1 MKKIMLI
8 LLAIT
13 VCLSSASMAEK
24 SDTDLY
30 QFTSFSEAVDRAGE
44 FVSVGG
50 DIDYLSV
57 VMQTDGTFLRMV
69 TLLDDH
75 ARELYMAAMYGEDAG
90 EEAVGAFNAY
100 AWTLPVSYTEKIT
113 AEPKEQAELDA
124 LAGKTVGE
132 ILEEGYVLYGSG
144 GGIDL
149 PTVVDLSCGLFSYT
163 FEADATF
170 EEYLEHEGRGD
181 LESLKVKSGRLS
193 GFSSLA
199 TDLDYLADGTY
210 EPQVVPNLTAEE
222 AAATQAVPPAEEYTA
237 KAWPFTDETYADLL
251 KNAEARFG
259 QVYMI
264 RGGVHQVL
272 SRSPLTEI
280 VNTGDD
286 VISQPV
292 IVEWPG
298 QPGFSLEAGARC
310 RIYADVSSA
319 CFILPMLTAR
329 YIYFESTAE

>member
-8 LLAIT
+8 LIAIT
-13 VCLSSASMAEK
+13 VCLASVSLAEK
-24 SDTDLY
+24 TDTYLN
-30 QFTSFSEAVDRAGE
+30 QVTNFSKAVDCAGE

-57 VMQTDGTFLRMV
+57 VTEADGTFLRMV

-75 ARELYMAAMYGEDAG
+75 ARELYMAAIYGENAG

-113 AEPKEQAELDA
+113 AKPKEQAELDA

-132 ILEEGYVLYGSG
+132 ILEEGYVLYGAG

-149 PTVVDLSCGLFSYT
+149 PTVVDLSYGLFSYT
-163 FEADATF
+163 FEADASF
-170 EEYLEHEGRGD
+170 EEYLKYEGGD
-181 LESLKVKSGRLS
+181 DLASLKVKGGRLS

-199 TDLDYLADGTY
+199 TNLDYLADGTY
-210 EPQVVPNLTAEE
+210 EPQVVPNITAEE
-222 AAATQAVPPAEEYTA
+222 AAAAQAVPPAEEYTA
-237 KAWPFTDETYADLL
+237 KAWPFTEETYADLL
-251 KNAEARFG
+251 KNADARFG

-264 RGGVHQVL
+264 RGVVHQVL
-272 SRSPLTEI
+272 SQDPLTVI
-280 VNTGDD
+280 INTSDD
-286 VISQPV
+286 GVSQPAV
-292 IVEWPG
+292 VEWPG
-298 QPGFSLEAGARC
+298 QPGFSLEAGVRC

-319 CFILPMLTAR
+319 CFILPVLTAR
-329 YIYFESTAE
+329 YIYFE